1 MRSKRRRRDSA
12 RLSGIER
19 LLLGLVTL
27 FFCASVLRGVAPAQL
42 RQAQATMQ
50 TWLTGQLDFEQMIA
64 AVGRFTEREQ
74 LQAAFQEWFPAPY
87 ADAIAPAADAL
98 VIESADPTDRL
109 AAQAASLFPKE
120 EDATVY
126 PISFACRIPV
136 QGTISSRFGS
146 RTHPVTGQ
154 SDRFHG
160 GLDIAAPQGTPIR
173 ALADGRVLQTGDNS
187 YGLHLIVDHGG
198 GLASLYAHCSKLL
211 VQEGQAVHA
220 GEILAQ
226 VGATG
231 IATGDHLHLE
241 IWRAGKRLNPE
252 NYVMLT

>member
-1 MRSKRRRRDSA
+1 MRSKRRKPDTA

-27 FFCASVLRGVAPAQL
+27 FFCASILRGVAPASL
-42 RQAQATMQ
+42 RQAQTTVQ
-50 TWLTGQLDFEQMIA
+50 TWLTGQLDLEQVIA
-64 AVGRFTEREQ
+64 AVGRFAEREQ

-87 ADAIAPAADAL
+87 AEDGAPAADGYA
-98 VIESADPTDRL
+98 IESAAPTDRL

-120 EDATVY
+120 EDTTVY
-126 PISFACRIPV
+126 PLSFACRVPV
-136 QGTISSRFGS
+136 QGTVSSRFGA

-154 SDRFHG
+154 PDQFHG

-173 ALADGRVLQTGDNS
+173 ALADGRILQTGDNS
-187 YGLHLIVDHGG
+187 YGLYLILDHGG

-220 GEILAQ
+220 GDVLAE

-231 IATGDHLHLE
+231 MATGDHLHLE

-252 NYVMLT
+252 DYVMLT